1 MTITIVSSFLISAGF
16 DITVYQ
22 YKKNVLY
29 FFYNIS
35 QKNLKEERHVYNYNY
50 NLFSKYINIV
60 NFSNILH
67 FPSSFLCSCRIFFI
81 FHSKF
86 NSFKLPVFCENF
98 HPKENFFQSGSAA
111 EYPHLR

>member
-35 QKNLKEERHVYNYNY
+35 QKNLKEERHD
-50 NLFSKYINIV
+50 
-60 NFSNILH
+60 
-67 FPSSFLCSCRIFFI
+67 IFR
-81 FHSKF
+81 
-86 NSFKLPVFCENF
+86 VD
-98 HPKENFFQSGSAA
+98 GS
-111 EYPHLR
+111 

>member
-35 QKNLKEERHVYNYNY
+35 QKNLKERHD
-50 NLFSKYINIV
+50 
-60 NFSNILH
+60 
-67 FPSSFLCSCRIFFI
+67 IFR
-81 FHSKF
+81 
-86 NSFKLPVFCENF
+86 VD
-98 HPKENFFQSGSAA
+98 GS
-111 EYPHLR
+111 